1 MGFAAGEDFGTI
13 TFSLGS
19 ILVNVGVLVIMLTFL
34 SQGTSGMTGASSDND
49 NSGSCTSCW
58 YRNSIQKCM
67 VRLLGTSEGSSFD
80 KDQDSSTWR
89 GRAVYIQRE
98 MTRITT
104 ESKTQIKA
112 ETKALEGQIYAEMG
126 ALERR
131 VLESEVAVTSAI
143 SESERRIEMILRDVV
158 LALDEKGEIAKDSTL
173 LRASV

>member
-1 MGFAAGEDFGTI
+1 
-13 TFSLGS
+13 
-19 ILVNVGVLVIMLTFL
+19 
-34 SQGTSGMTGASSDND
+34 
-49 NSGSCTSCW
+49 
-58 YRNSIQKCM
+58 
-67 VRLLGTSEGSSFD
+67 
-80 KDQDSSTWR
+80 
-89 GRAVYIQRE
+89 